1 MRKMMTVPALAL
13 LALGLTVGCGGSESS
28 IPTTVTPDQEKQLQ
42 EAQAA
47 VDAEE
52 RQQQASQ

>member
-1 MRKMMTVPALAL
+1 MRTRLLSALAL
-13 LALGLTVGCGGSESS
+13 LALSLMVGCGGSDSS
-28 IPTTVTPDQEKQLQ
+28 IPSSVTADQEKQLQ

-52 RQQQASQ
+52 RQQQARQ